1 MENEQITF
9 DKLSQAVGYLT
20 EQMEEIRQMVV
31 TQQQPHLFY
40 FCLYAYR
47 EQKDIAHYFLF
58 VVLI

>member
-47 EQKDIAHYFLF
+47 
-58 VVLI
+58 